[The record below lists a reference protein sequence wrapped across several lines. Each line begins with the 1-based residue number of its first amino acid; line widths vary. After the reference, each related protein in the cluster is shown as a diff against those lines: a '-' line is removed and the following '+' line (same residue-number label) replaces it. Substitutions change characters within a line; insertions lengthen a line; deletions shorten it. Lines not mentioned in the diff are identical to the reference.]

1 MIWNIFQRAAPPAPR
16 VDGRLALAMLLVRAA
31 RSDGEYDRDEAAII
45 HEILIQRYGEDDAAM
60 LLARAEAGEELVGD
74 TVHLTRAIK
83 DEVVFDARGAY
94 LQDLWRVV
102 LSDGR
107 RDPHEDGLM
116 RLASSLLGLSDR
128 DSAVARQAVQRD
140 MQ

>member
-1 MIWNIFQRAAPPAPR
+1 MIWKIFQRAAPPAPR
-16 VDGRLALAMLLVRAA
+16 VEGRLALAMLLVRAA
-31 RSDGEYDRDEAAII
+31 RSDGVYEPDQATII
-45 HEILIQRYGEDDAAM
+45 HEVLIQRYGENDAAM

-83 DEVVFDARGAY
+83 DEIVLDARGAY

-107 RDPHEDGLM
+107 RDPHEDRLM
-116 RLASSLLGLSDR
+116 RLVSNLLGLSDR
-128 DSAVARQAVQRD
+128 DSALARQAVQREVG
-140 MQ
+140 